1 MSIQIKWNRNNIAAT
16 MERYVPT
23 VKNQHSPKYHHQ
35 ESGHLTSLTA
45 PRRKHHQQQ
54 HQHQHHQNNTSSDC
68 LNDIQQQ
75 NYSYAY
81 YDPSMSI
88 NSQNIS
94 GFYEEESGSS
104 STPPPPNS
112 MRALLLTT
120 RRNKTERNCGSYGYG
135 SNSDDSAISSNGSRN
150 HENVYEE
157 IPDSEKHK
165 ILMKT
170 EASIV
175 SLNQRMVDEEI
186 QLVQNRHQRTLGELN
201 LSVEEMLMPDAESEE
216 NQGSKNPFGIFAG

>member
-1 MSIQIKWNRNNIAAT
+1 M
-16 MERYVPT
+16 PT

-35 ESGHLTSLTA
+35 EMGHLTSLTA

-54 HQHQHHQNNTSSDC
+54 HHQNNTSSNC
-68 LNDIQQQ
+68 LNDIQQH
-75 NYSYAY
+75 NYSYAF
-81 YDPSMSI
+81 YDTGLSI
-88 NSQNIS
+88 DNQTSS
-94 GFYEEESGSS
+94 GFYVEELGSS

-157 IPDSEKHK
+157 ITDSEKHK

-175 SLNQRMVDEEI
+175 TMNQRMVDEEI
-186 QLVQNRHQRTLGELN
+186 QLVQNRHQRVLGELN
-201 LSVEEMLMPDAESEE
+201 LSVEEMLMPDEHSEE
-216 NQGSKNPFGIFAG
+216 LINIL

>member
-1 MSIQIKWNRNNIAAT
+1 

-23 VKNQHSPKYHHQ
+23 VKNQHSPKCHHQ

-54 HQHQHHQNNTSSDC
+54 QHHQHHPQNSSIDC
-68 LNDIQQQ
+68 LNDIQQH

-81 YDPSMSI
+81 FDPGLSI
-88 NSQNIS
+88 DNQTSS
-94 GFYEEESGSS
+94 GFYVDELGSS

-150 HENVYEE
+150 QENVYEE

-165 ILMKT
+165 MLVKT

-175 SLNQRMVDEEI
+175 TMNQRMVDEEI
-186 QLVQNRHQRTLGELN
+186 QLVQNRHQRVLGQLN
-201 LSVEEMLMPDAESEE
+201 LSVEEMLMPDEHSEE
-216 NQGSKNPFGIFAG
+216 LINIL